1 MTSADREQPDRD
13 QELENIV
20 DQLDEN
26 VAGEREAE
34 GVPGKPG
41 KPGDGEQAPVDDSAS
56 EENEP
61 PD

>member
-1 MTSADREQPDRD
+1 MTVPDREQPNRD
-13 QELENIV
+13 QELEKIV

-34 GVPGKPG
+34 GVPGKPS
-41 KPGDGEQAPVDDSAS
+41 DR
-56 EENEP
+56 ENAAVEGTADEP